1 MNQTPARWAICGLIL
16 SLTPLAFGAA
26 AAGPKARLFAK
37 YDLNKNG
44 IIDGDEAAA
53 VRKDF
58 AAEPKGDLARY
69 DADHDGKLSDAEIAL
84 IKPPGQRD
92 KKGGGK
98 KGGSKSEVKPV
109 ETTNPASTPSAPA
122 TPAPKPE
129 SK

>member
-1 MNQTPARWAICGLIL
+1 MCGLIL
-16 SLTPLAFGAA
+16 SLTPFAFGAA
-26 AAGPKARLFAK
+26 ALGPKARLFAK

-44 IIDGDEAAA
+44 VIDGDEVAA

-92 KKGGGK
+92 KKAGGGK
-98 KGGSKSEVKPV
+98 KGGGKSEPKPV
-109 ETTNPASTPSAPA
+109 EAANPASTQSAPV
-122 TPAPKPE
+122 TVAPKPE